1 MNREMSINKYVYG
14 IVPSRRLGRSLG
26 LSPIPFKTC
35 NHSCIYCQL
44 GRTTR
49 MTNTR
54 TNFFP
59 HEEMIDELKKY
70 VEQVGEDAFD
80 VVTIVGEGEPLLY
93 KPFDKLIEEI
103 KKTTNKP
110 LVIITNGTQLMEK
123 EVREEIAGSDI
134 VMPTLDAWDEDSYRR
149 INRPHKD
156 LHYDDFYNGL
166 VEFTRNFQGKVWLE
180 VMIMKN
186 INDSFSNIRRL
197 GRRLKNIDP
206 DRVYINVPV
215 RPPAESWVEVPD
227 KEQIAFAKDVFKAE
241 SIDKIQKGEFSS
253 LEEDVLQGIIQII
266 KRHPMKESEVK
277 QFVLS
282 MKDENEFQKVLKR
295 LNNHN
300 NVEIID
306 KNDQRF
312 FRFKTKKED

>member
-1 MNREMSINKYVYG
+1 MKSETLINKYVYG

-26 LSPIPFKTC
+26 VSPIPFKTC

-49 MTNTR
+49 MINTR

-59 HEEMIDELKKY
+59 HEEIIDEVRKY
-70 VEQVGEDAFD
+70 VQRVGEEAFD

-93 KPFDKLIEEI
+93 KPIDKLIEKI
-103 KKTTNKP
+103 KIITSKP
-110 LVIITNGTQLMEK
+110 LVVITNGTFLMEK
-123 EVREEIAGSDI
+123 EVREEISDSDV
-134 VMPTLDAWDEDSYRR
+134 VMPTLDAWDEESYRR

-166 VEFTRNFQGKVWLE
+166 VEFSHSFRGEVWLE

-186 INDSFSNIRRL
+186 INDSYSNIRRI
-197 GRRLKNIDP
+197 GRRIKNIDP

-215 RPPAESWVEVPD
+215 RPPAEKYVDIPD
-227 KEQIAFAKDVFKAE
+227 KAEIDFAKDVFKAE
-241 SIDKIQKGEFSS
+241 SIEKIQKGDFSS
-253 LEEDVLQGIIQII
+253 LEEDALQGVIQII
-266 KRHPMKESEVK
+266 KRHPMKESEIK

-282 MKDENEFQKVLKR
+282 MKDENEFQKVLER
-295 LNNHN
+295 LHKHN
-300 NVEIID
+300 NVEIIE

-312 FRFKTKKED
+312 FRFKFEKED

>member
-1 MNREMSINKYVYG
+1 MKRETSINKYVYG

-26 LSPIPFKTC
+26 VSPIPFKTC

-59 HEEMIDELKKY
+59 HEEIIDELSKY
-70 VEQVGEDAFD
+70 IEQVGESAFD

-93 KPFDKLIEEI
+93 KPLDKLIEKFKSI
-103 KKTTNKP
+103 TSKP
-110 LVIITNGTQLMEK
+110 LVVITNGTLLMKK
-123 EVREEIAGSDI
+123 EVREEIADSDI

-166 VEFTRNFQGKVWLE
+166 VEFSQDFQGEVWLE
-180 VMIMKN
+180 VMLMKSF
-186 INDSFSNIRRL
+186 NDSYRNIRRL
-197 GRRLKNIDP
+197 GRRIKKINP
-206 DRVYINVPV
+206 DKVYINVPV

-227 KEQIAFAKDVFKAE
+227 KEQIDFAKEVFGAE
-241 SIDKIQKGEFSS
+241 SIEKIQKGDFSS
-253 LEEDVLQGIIQII
+253 LEEDALQGIIQII
-266 KRHPMKESEVK
+266 KRHPMKESEIK

-282 MKDENEFQKVLKR
+282 IKDEDKFHEVIKK
-295 LNNHN
+295 LNYHD
-300 NVEIID
+300 NVEVIEKD
-306 KNDQRF
+306 GQRY
-312 FRFKTKKED
+312 FRFKMNKED

>member
-1 MNREMSINKYVYG
+1 MKRETFVNKYVYG

-26 LSPIPFKTC
+26 VSPIPFKMC

-49 MTNTR
+49 MINTR

-59 HEEMIDELKKY
+59 HEEIIDEVRKY
-70 VEQVGEDAFD
+70 VKRVGEEAFD

-93 KPFDKLIEEI
+93 KPIDKLIEKI
-103 KKTTNKP
+103 KIITSKP
-110 LVIITNGTQLMEK
+110 LVIITNGTFLMEK
-123 EVREEIAGSDI
+123 EVREEISDSDI

-166 VEFTRNFQGKVWLE
+166 VEFSHSFRGEVWLE

-186 INDSFSNIRRL
+186 INDSYSNIRRI
-197 GRRLKNIDP
+197 GRRIKNIDP

-215 RPPAESWVEVPD
+215 RPPAEKYVDIPD
-227 KEQIAFAKDVFKAE
+227 KAEIDFAKDVFKAE
-241 SIDKIQKGEFSS
+241 SIEKIQKGDFSS
-253 LEEDVLQGIIQII
+253 LEEDALQGVIQII
-266 KRHPMKESEVK
+266 KRHPMKESEIK

-282 MKDENEFQKVLKR
+282 MKDENEFHKVLER
-295 LNNHN
+295 LSNHN
-300 NVEIID
+300 NVEIIE

-312 FRFKTKKED
+312 FRFKFEKED